1 MARYAEDKG
10 VTLALEPL
18 NRFETSFINLTE
30 QALEL
35 MRMIDSPRVKL
46 MMDTFHAN
54 IEEKSLG
61 KAIEAAGQNL
71 VHVHA
76 NENDRGTPGT
86 GHVAWNEIA
95 AALKKVK
102 FDGAL
107 VIESF
112 STEVKEIA
120 RAAAVWRPL
129 APSAGRPGHRRPGLP
144 EKAHGLEAEERR
156 RRCRDQSPFSP
167 ASGPTC
173 PWRRWRRRPARWGF
187 DGLELACWG
196 DHFDVEQ
203 GAGEGLLR
211 EGEAGP
217 AGEEQAEVLRHQ
229 QRTWSASALPTT
241 RSTSATRRILP
252 PRLWGDGKPEGVRQ
266 RCAEEMKNTAKAAKL
281 FGVNVVNGFTGS
293 PRVGDAVLLPADQ
306 PGDDRRGLQGFR
318 RALDAHPGRVQE
330 GRA

>member
-1 MARYAEDKG
+1 MIMYGMNTFLFASPFKTKDLPFLEKAKGWGFDLVELAIEGEKDIDYAKALEMYRKTGLACSVCAAMGADRDPAHEDEAIQKNGVAYIKHLIDAAVILNARTVVGPLYASVGRTWQATPEQRKRDLERCVRNLKQVAKYAEDKG

-35 MRMIDSPRVKL
+35 ARMIDSPRVKL

-61 KAIEAAGQNL
+61 KALEAAGSL
-71 VHVHA
+71 MVHLHA

-95 AALKKVK
+95 AALKKIK

-129 APSAGRPGHRRPGLP
+129 APTPEGL
-144 EKAHGLEAEERR
+144 
-156 RRCRDQSPFSP
+156 
-167 ASGPTC
+167 
-173 PWRRWRRRPARWGF
+173 AR
-187 DGLELACWG
+187 DGLAFL
-196 DHFDVEQ
+196 
-203 GAGEGLLR
+203 
-211 EGEAGP
+211 
-217 AGEEQAEVLRHQ
+217 
-229 QRTWSASALPTT
+229 
-241 RSTSATRRILP
+241 
-252 PRLWGDGKPEGVRQ
+252 K
-266 RCAEEMKNTAKAAKL
+266 KL
-281 FGVNVVNGFTGS
+281 M
-293 PRVGDAVLLPADQ
+293 A
-306 PGDDRRGLQGFR
+306 
-318 RALDAHPGRVQE
+318 
-330 GRA
+330 

>member
-102 FDGAL
+102 FDGTL

-129 APSAGRPGHRRPGLP
+129 APTPGWPGQGRPGLP
-144 EKAHGLEAEERR
+144 EKAHGLEAEGRR
-156 RRCRDQSPFSP
+156 MRMPRPVTLFTGQWADLPLETLAKK
-167 ASGPTC
+167 AS
-173 PWRRWRRRPARWGF
+173 AWGF

-196 DHFDVEQ
+196 DHFDVEK
-203 GAGEGLLR
+203 ALAKDSYVKEKRDLL
-211 EGEAGP
+211 EKNK
-217 AGEEQAEVLRHQ
+217 LKCFCHQ
-229 QRTWSASALPTT
+229 HAIWSASA
-241 RSTSATRRILP
+241 
-252 PRLWGDGKPEGVRQ
+252 
-266 RCAEEMKNTAKAAKL
+266 C
-281 FGVNVVNGFTGS
+281 
-293 PRVGDAVLLPADQ
+293 
-306 PGDDRRGLQGFR
+306 
-318 RALDAHPGRVQE
+318 
-330 GRA
+330 

>member
-1 MARYAEDKG
+1 MITYGMNTFLFASPFKTKDLPFLEKAKGWGFDLVEIAIEGETDIDYAKALEMYRKTGLACSICAAMGADRDPAHEDEAIQKNGVAYIKHLIDAAVILNARAVVGPLYASVGRTWQATPEQRKRDLERCVRNLKQVAKYAEDKG

-35 MRMIDSPRVKL
+35 ARMIDSPRVKL

-61 KAIEAAGQNL
+61 KALEAAGSL
-71 VHVHA
+71 MVHLHA

-95 AALKKVK
+95 AALKKIK

-129 APSAGRPGHRRPGLP
+129 APTPQGLA
-144 EKAHGLEAEERR
+144 K
-156 RRCRDQSPFSP
+156 
-167 ASGPTC
+167 
-173 PWRRWRRRPARWGF
+173 
-187 DGLELACWG
+187 DGLAFL
-196 DHFDVEQ
+196 
-203 GAGEGLLR
+203 
-211 EGEAGP
+211 
-217 AGEEQAEVLRHQ
+217 
-229 QRTWSASALPTT
+229 
-241 RSTSATRRILP
+241 
-252 PRLWGDGKPEGVRQ
+252 K
-266 RCAEEMKNTAKAAKL
+266 KL
-281 FGVNVVNGFTGS
+281 M
-293 PRVGDAVLLPADQ
+293 A
-306 PGDDRRGLQGFR
+306 
-318 RALDAHPGRVQE
+318 
-330 GRA
+330 

>member
-1 MARYAEDKG
+1 MITYGINTFLWASPFKTQHLSFLDKAKSLGFDLMEIPIEGEQDIDYAKAAEAYKRAGLKCSICAVMGAGRDPSHEDEAIQKGGVAYLKHCIDAAVTLSATALVGPLYAAVGRTWQATPDQRRRDLDRCARNLQIVARYAEDKG

-35 MRMIDSPRVKL
+35 IKMIGSPRVKL

-61 KAIEAAGQNL
+61 KAIEAAGAL
-71 VHVHA
+71 TVHMHA

-86 GHVAWNEIA
+86 GHVAWKEVA

-129 APSAGRPGHRRPGLP
+129 APTA
-144 EKAHGLEAEERR
+144 
-156 RRCRDQSPFSP
+156 
-167 ASGPTC
+167 
-173 PWRRWRRRPARWGF
+173 
-187 DGLELACWG
+187 DGLAKDGLA
-196 DHFDVEQ
+196 F
-203 GAGEGLLR
+203 LKKL
-211 EGEAGP
+211 
-217 AGEEQAEVLRHQ
+217 
-229 QRTWSASALPTT
+229 
-241 RSTSATRRILP
+241 
-252 PRLWGDGKPEGVRQ
+252 
-266 RCAEEMKNTAKAAKL
+266 MK
-281 FGVNVVNGFTGS
+281 
-293 PRVGDAVLLPADQ
+293 
-306 PGDDRRGLQGFR
+306 
-318 RALDAHPGRVQE
+318 
-330 GRA
+330 